1 VTRTV
6 PLERQQYLDRLRD
19 LLPARESRRVVE
31 EIDAMILDRVES
43 AEQDGTSPTEAERR
57 AIAALGS
64 PEALADRIV
73 GTPVTID
80 LATRRSFVRWLFVV
94 FAGHLLLSVV
104 LTAAGAEGSVVPRLL
119 GPLPTESWMAFV
131 GGVLSVFLIDVGA
144 LFAVFALRVGRRT
157 MAALPFGSL
166 RPSWEPR
173 DSVLSLV
180 VLGVAAAVF
189 NPPVRDVVFA
199 IRHQGASTPILS
211 ADLVALVPWVNV
223 ILGLAALR
231 NVLTLARRR
240 VGPLAVGVDAFATL
254 GTVALLVV
262 AVARPDYVRLPPT
275 VDAETAAILADL
287 ATRGLLLV
295 FVLAAF
301 FLSIRL
307 VRRVIL
313 LRHLV

>member
-1 VTRTV
+1 VTRTL
-6 PLERQQYLDRLRD
+6 PAERQEYLDRLRD

-43 AEQDGTSPTEAERR
+43 AEQDGATPVEAERR
-57 AIAALGS
+57 AIAALGP
-64 PEALADRIV
+64 PEALADQIV
-73 GTPVTID
+73 GTPVTVD
-80 LATRRSFVRWLFVV
+80 LATRRSFVRWLSVV

-104 LTAAGAEGSVVPRLL
+104 LTAAGGEESVLPRLL
-119 GPLPTESWMAFV
+119 GPLPTEPWIAFV
-131 GGVLSVFLIDVGA
+131 GGVLAVFLIDLGA
-144 LFAVFALRVGRRT
+144 LFAVFALRAGRR
-157 MAALPFGSL
+157 MAAALPWNL
-166 RPSWEPR
+166 RPAWAPR

-180 VLGVAAAVF
+180 VLAVVAAVF

-199 IRHQGASTPILS
+199 IRHDGTSTPILA

-223 ILGLAALR
+223 LLAVAAVR
-231 NVLTLARRR
+231 NVITLVRRR
-240 VGPLAVGVDAFATL
+240 VGPLAVGLDALGTL
-254 GTVALLVV
+254 GTVAVLVA

-275 VDAETAAILADL
+275 VDSHTAAILADL

-307 VRRVIL
+307 VRRVML
-313 LRHLV
+313 LRHLA